1 MDYYSFFNKLQKAD
15 SRIKFAKVDK
25 KVLYDK
31 LKIPE
36 FYQTF
41 NPINVE
47 FECNFGIVQL
57 EPLDKLK
64 ILNEKYQYVAAD
76 CVFATC
82 NGVAIY
88 TRDGKIYTRVH
99 GSKHIVE
106 EKLAESVEKLFEQV
120 YDN

>member
-25 KVLYDK
+25 KVLYD
-31 LKIPE
+31 
-36 FYQTF
+36 
-41 NPINVE
+41 V
-47 FECNFGIVQL
+47 
-57 EPLDKLK
+57 
-64 ILNEKYQYVAAD
+64 AD

-82 NGVAIY
+82 NGDAIY